1 MRKPIKKKTKIIIC
15 ATVLLLVV
23 AGFFIESLY
32 EAENFF
38 FKYNQVGDT
47 WVCDELG
54 LTITYRSGTV
64 SGDLIL
70 KQVEDELVTAKFN
83 DLDKEFELDFGPG
96 HAKQFNLYDRDN
108 EDYALYG
115 RYKMKNSDTFTV
127 SLENFFTDEINEY
140 WTKNYPEYASKIKSI
155 VLSDKKYEFYKVSK

>member
-15 ATVLLLVV
+15 VAVLLVE

-64 SGDLIL
+64 SGGLIF
-70 KQVEDELVTAKFN
+70 KQIEDELVTAKFN

-108 EDYALYG
+108 EVYALYG
-115 RYKMKNSDTFTV
+115 KYKMENSDTLIASFEETY
-127 SLENFFTDEINEY
+127 TDEINEY
-140 WTKNYPEYASKIKSI
+140 WNKNYPEYASKIKSI
-155 VLSDKKYEFYKVSK
+155 VVSDKKYEFHKVSK